1 MKFSKAQI
9 AIAAGA
15 GFLVLLGFFIY
26 LMWLNGQPPVL
37 AKSLEVDPLTKVPLS
52 IDLNPL
58 RDRTSERSA
67 NEFLRAMRDGHCNE
81 QLADWEKDY
90 RKRYAAFICDSEA
103 KHPLASWRIVDWEDR
118 PPLRILH
125 YSGILMAV
133 SKLSQ
138 RPAVLGKVLRAGNER
153 RAPPELPN
161 RLYYLCL
168 PNALIRGHQRDAVDY
183 GSGCDQPIGR
193 IFGIV

>member
-1 MKFSKAQI
+1 MKFSKTQI

-15 GFLVLLGFFIY
+15 GCLILLGFFVY
-26 LMWLNGQPPVL
+26 LMWLNGQPPVM
-37 AKSLEVDPLTKVPLS
+37 AKSPEVDPLTKVPLS

-67 NEFLRAMRDGHCNE
+67 SEFLRGMRDGHCDE

-103 KHPLASWRIVDWEDR
+103 THPLLAWRIVDWEDR

-125 YSGILMAV
+125 YRGKRRSEGSSYEELLSVTLDNRSGDWVV
-133 SKLSQ
+133 SKYDS
-138 RPAVLGKVLRAGNER
+138 
-153 RAPPELPN
+153 
-161 RLYYLCL
+161 LY
-168 PNALIRGHQRDAVDY
+168 
-183 GSGCDQPIGR
+183 
-193 IFGIV
+193 